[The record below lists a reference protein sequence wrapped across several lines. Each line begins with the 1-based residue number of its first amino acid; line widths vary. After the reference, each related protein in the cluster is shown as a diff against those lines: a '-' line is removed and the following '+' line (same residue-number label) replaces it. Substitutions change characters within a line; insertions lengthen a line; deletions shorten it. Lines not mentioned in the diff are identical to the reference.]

1 MRLQGK
7 TAIITGAANGIGAVT
22 ARRFAEEGARVVV
35 SDVDE
40 EDGRRVES
48 GIRRSGADCCFVK
61 LDVRDREAVEQAVHD
76 VRHRFQTVDIL
87 INNAGITADARLV
100 KMTESDWDRVIDTNL
115 KGVFNCTQAVAPG
128 MIEQGSG
135 RIISAASVVAHQGN
149 FGQTNYVAAKAGVIG
164 MTQVW
169 ARELGPKGITVNA
182 VAPGFIDTE
191 MARAVPKDTLRRV
204 IEKTPLGRMGT
215 ATEVANAYL
224 FLASDES
231 SYVNGSV
238 LRVDG
243 GLVL

>member
-22 ARRFAEEGARVVV
+22 ARRFADEGARVVV
-35 SDVDE
+35 CDVDE
-40 EDGRRVES
+40 EAGRRVES
-48 GIRRSGADCCFVK
+48 GIRRSGTDCCFVK
-61 LDVRDREAVEQAVHD
+61 LDVRDRAAVEEAVHD
-76 VRHRFQTVDIL
+76 VQQRFQTVDVL
-87 INNAGITADARLV
+87 INNAGIAADARLV

-115 KGVFNCTQAVAPG
+115 KGVFNCTRAVAPG
-128 MIEQGSG
+128 MIEQASG

-191 MARAVPKDTLRRV
+191 MARAVPEDTLRRV

>member
-7 TAIITGAANGIGAVT
+7 TAIITGAANGIGAAT
-22 ARRFAEEGARVVV
+22 ARRFADEGARVVV
-35 SDVDE
+35 CDVDE
-40 EDGRRVES
+40 EAGRRVES

-61 LDVRDREAVEQAVHD
+61 LDVRDRSAVEPAVHD
-76 VRHRFQTVDIL
+76 VQHRFQRVDIL

-191 MARAVPKDTLRRV
+191 MARVVGEDTLRRV

>member
-7 TAIITGAANGIGAVT
+7 AAVITGAANGIGAAT
-22 ARRFAEEGARVVV
+22 ARRFADEGARVVLW
-35 SDVDE
+35 DLDE
-40 EDGRRVES
+40 GAGRRVES
-48 GIRRSGADCCFVK
+48 GIRESEADCYFART
-61 LDVRDREAVEQAVHD
+61 DVRDRTAVEHAVQD
-76 VRHRFQTVDIL
+76 VRDRFQKVDIL

-100 KMTESDWDRVIDTNL
+100 KMTESEWDRVIDTNL

-135 RIISAASVVAHQGN
+135 RIINAASVVAHHGN

-191 MARAVPKDTLRRV
+191 MARAVPEDVLHGV

-215 ATEVANAYL
+215 AAEVANAYL

-243 GLVL
+243 GLVV

>member
-22 ARRFAEEGARVVV
+22 ARRFADEGARVVV
-35 SDVDE
+35 CDLDE
-40 EDGRRVES
+40 ETGRRVES
-48 GIRRSGADCCFVK
+48 GIRRGGADCCFVK
-61 LDVRDREAVEQAVHD
+61 LDVRDRAAVEQVVHD
-76 VRHRFQTVDIL
+76 VQHRFQTVDVL

-182 VAPGFIDTE
+182 IAPGFIDTA
-191 MARAVPKDTLRRV
+191 MARAVPEDTLRRV

-215 ATEVANAYL
+215 ATEVANAYV